1 MTRLGF
7 MRTTRRL
14 VDSVKEAEAMGF
26 TVMAA
31 PAVTIIK
38 GDDREFAK
46 ISDAV
51 AAGRPVAFM
60 TSTAVEECSDHFKDS
75 FKAMFKGGGALA
87 AGTAAECLRHFGISP
102 AGEDAEGALKAGPEG
117 DPDAEAALYKAV
129 PAGIGS
135 PVLHMMIAV
144 KRGELDWLAFTSPTS
159 ADSFFG
165 FMDSKYGVE
174 ASRAYLDDNVKVAAV
189 DSRTAERLKALGR
202 GPDLV
207 ASEPTFHG
215 LLQAVKDSERS
226 PSDGPL
232 PLPPVAFPDDG
243 PGFHKL
249 GHDPGELAPVDADR
263 LGDLLPCPQV
273 PLRDDLQYA
282 VGDAG
287 LRHCFDNLLLWRF
300 NNFRGGRHGAEYDG
314 EAVPGGDEFRRR
326 RPCLGA
332 FRSHQPDALSP
343 ASHEAQLVERI
354 GYPDVAGL
362 GAVLSFEAFHVP
374 AFGKAPAVYD
384 LETVGVHSDLD
395 GVIGEEVPVDAR
407 VQHSLLDGLG
417 RVVVRGVKEHVSV
430 DESAAQIVLEQR
442 FHRLP
447 GLEKQRF
454 AYGLLCNRI
463 PVGVELPYS
472 DVRALDETVRPPAQ
486 EHSSGKREGFS
497 VRDAERI
504 RQGERVDA
512 CRVRHPV
519 PFLEL

>member
-75 FKAMFKGGGALA
+75 FKAMFRGGGAFA
-87 AGTAAECLRHFGISP
+87 SGTAAECLRHFGISP

-117 DPDAEAALYKAV
+117 YPDSEAALYKAV

-202 GPDLV
+202 SPDLV

-243 PGFHKL
+243 SGFHQL

-273 PLRDDLQYA
+273 TLRDDVQYA
-282 VGDAG
+282 IGDAG
-287 LRHCFDNLLLWRF
+287 LGRRRDNLFLGSF
-300 NNFRGGRHGAEYDG
+300 NDFRGGRRGAEYG
-314 EAVPGGDEFRRR
+314 CEAVLGGDEFRRR
-326 RPCLGA
+326 RPRLGA
-332 FRSHQPDALSP
+332 FRIHQSDAFSP
-343 ASHEAQLVERI
+343 ASHEAQVVERV

-362 GAVLSFEAFHVP
+362 GAMLSFEAFHVP
-374 AFGKAPAVYD
+374 AFRKAPAVDD
-384 LETVGVHSDLD
+384 LETVGVHPDLD
-395 GVIGEEVPVDAR
+395 GVVGEEVPVDACVEHR
-407 VQHSLLDGLG
+407 LLDGLD
-417 RVVVRGVKEHVSV
+417 RVVVRGVKEHVPV
-430 DESAAQIVLEQR
+430 DELAAQMVLEQR
-442 FHRLP
+442 LHRLP
-447 GLEKQRF
+447 GLKKQWL

-463 PVGVELPYS
+463 PVGVELPYP
-472 DVRALDETVRPPAQ
+472 DVRALDETVRPPAK
-486 EHSSGKREGFS
+486 EHRSGKREGFS
-497 VRDAERI
+497 VGDA
-504 RQGERVDA
+504 
-512 CRVRHPV
+512 
-519 PFLEL
+519 